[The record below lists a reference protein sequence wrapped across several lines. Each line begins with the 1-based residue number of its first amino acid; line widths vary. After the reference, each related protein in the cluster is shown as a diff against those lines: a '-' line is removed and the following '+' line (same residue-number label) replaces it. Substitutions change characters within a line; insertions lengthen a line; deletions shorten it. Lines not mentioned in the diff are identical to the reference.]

1 MNTIKHSPNCAL
13 PPIQPGQQSES
24 TFNLP
29 KSEVLAGIK
38 SAKQTATRKCTM
50 PVRNHF
56 NDKGFVKRPRNS
68 FIVFVDEFT
77 AVYGR
82 SFPSRQVLS
91 KVAAGYWKGMR
102 KREKKEFMEQS
113 SLDRQQYRKLKEI
126 TGPDKEGPGKKTDS
140 VLYGARCNLS
150 VPKAGNSSVGT
161 DPADDSLAQVS
172 HEPLIVESPEEIMGL
187 LDLI

>member
-1 MNTIKHSPNCAL
+1 MNTIKCSPNCAL
-13 PPIQPGQQSES
+13 PPIQLEQQSES

-29 KSEVLAGIK
+29 KSAVLAGIK

-68 FIVFVDEFT
+68 FIVFVDDFS
-77 AVYGR
+77 AVYGGF
-82 SFPSRQVLS
+82 FPSRQVLS

-102 KREKKEFMEQS
+102 KREKKDFMDQS

-140 VLYGARCNLS
+140 VLYGAQHNLA
-150 VPKAGNSSVGT
+150 VPRAGNSSVGT
-161 DPADDSLAQVS
+161 DPTDDRLAQAGD
-172 HEPLIVESPEEIMGL
+172 EFLIVKRPEEIMGL
-187 LDLI
+187 LDLV